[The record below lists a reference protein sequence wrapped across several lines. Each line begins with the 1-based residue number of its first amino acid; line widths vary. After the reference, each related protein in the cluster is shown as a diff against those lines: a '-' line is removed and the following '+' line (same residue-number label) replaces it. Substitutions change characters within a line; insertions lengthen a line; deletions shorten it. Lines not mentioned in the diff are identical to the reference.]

1 MEEADYQAR
10 YDACTDEAQRREI
23 QSAWEDY
30 RESFIPSLNMRYEIT
45 TASLDNVNRAQAGMV
60 CTDYNQFY
68 MQKSESIRTLY
79 QRYLRQEIS
88 MDQFLQEVERALE
101 MSRLE
106 EQ

>member
-1 MEEADYQAR
+1 M
-10 YDACTDEAQRREI
+10 
-23 QSAWEDY
+23 SH
-30 RESFIPSLNMRYEIT
+30 FFFVLHLN
-45 TASLDNVNRAQAGMV
+45 
-60 CTDYNQFY
+60 CKFK

>member
-1 MEEADYQAR
+1 
-10 YDACTDEAQRREI
+10 
-23 QSAWEDY
+23 
-30 RESFIPSLNMRYEIT
+30 
-45 TASLDNVNRAQAGMV
+45 MV
-60 CTDYNQFY
+60 CTDYNEFFY

>member
-1 MEEADYQAR
+1 
-10 YDACTDEAQRREI
+10 
-23 QSAWEDY
+23 
-30 RESFIPSLNMRYEIT
+30 MRYEIT
-45 TASLDNVNRAQAGMV
+45 TASLDNVSRAQAGMV
-60 CTDYNQFY
+60 CTDYNEFFY